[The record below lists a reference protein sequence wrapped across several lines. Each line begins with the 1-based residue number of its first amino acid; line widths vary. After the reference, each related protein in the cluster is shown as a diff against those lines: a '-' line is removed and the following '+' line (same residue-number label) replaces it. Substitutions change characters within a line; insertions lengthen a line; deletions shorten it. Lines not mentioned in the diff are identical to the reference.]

1 MSQLLEVK
9 NYKVKIE
16 DTEILSGIDLEIGPG
31 EVHVLM
37 GPNGAGKST
46 LARSIMADPQFED
59 NEGDILFNGENIN
72 ELSADERAK
81 LGIFLSFQNPLEIAG
96 ISVENFLRTSKME
109 LKDQEI
115 SVLDFKKELKEHMKN
130 LELDE
135 KYADRYLNFGFS
147 GGEKKKGEILQMTV
161 LNPRLIMLDEPDSGL
176 DVDAVRT
183 VSEEVAK
190 FLEDKTKSCLIITHH
205 SVILENVSPDFV
217 HIMING
223 KIVKEGG
230 PELIDRVN
238 EDGYNWI
245 CEELGIEKVQEE
257 VLV

>member
-81 LGIFLSFQNPLEIAG
+81 LGIFLSFQNPLEVAG

-115 SVLDFKKELKEHMKN
+115 SILDFKKELKEHMKN

-161 LNPRLIMLDEPDSGL
+161 LNPRFIMLDEPDSGL

-205 SVILENVSPDFV
+205 SVILENVNPDFV

>member
-1 MSQLLEVK
+1 MSQLLKVE
-9 NYKVKIE
+9 NFKVKID
-16 DTEILSGIDLEIGPG
+16 DTEILKGIDMKIGAG

-59 NEGDILFNGENIN
+59 NTGDIFFKGENIN

-81 LGIFLSFQNPLEIAG
+81 LGIFLSFQNPLEVAG
-96 ISVENFLRTSKME
+96 ISIENFLRTTKME
-109 LKDQEI
+109 IKDQDI
-115 SVLDFKKELKEHMKN
+115 SVLDFKKELKQHMAN
-130 LELDE
+130 LDLEE
-135 KYADRYLNFGFS
+135 KYAERYLNVGFS

-161 LNPRLIMLDEPDSGL
+161 LDPTLIMLDEPDSGL

-183 VSEEVAK
+183 VSEEVAN

-205 SVILENVSPDFV
+205 SVILESVKPDYV
-217 HIMING
+217 HIIVAG
-223 KIVKEGG
+223 KIVKQGG

-238 EDGYNWI
+238 EEGYNWL
-245 CEELGIEKVQEE
+245 CEELGIETVEEE
-257 VLV
+257 VLE